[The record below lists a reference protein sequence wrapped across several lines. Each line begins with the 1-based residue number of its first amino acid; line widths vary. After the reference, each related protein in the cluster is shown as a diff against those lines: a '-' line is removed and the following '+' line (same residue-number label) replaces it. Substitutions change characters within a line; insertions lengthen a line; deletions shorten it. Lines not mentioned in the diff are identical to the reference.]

1 MYVEVIQSHE
11 NLDFPERMSRVQR
24 EREGL
29 RKAESGGTAELRD
42 WEEWAGMWMPVLA
55 EDFLTAGSGVRL
67 HLSSDLNK
75 HFMVKPRARKNL
87 NKIYSQY
94 C

>member
-1 MYVEVIQSHE
+1 MLRDTFLSQMYVEVIQSHE

-42 WEEWAGMWMPVLA
+42 WEE
-55 EDFLTAGSGVRL
+55 
-67 HLSSDLNK
+67 
-75 HFMVKPRARKNL
+75 
-87 NKIYSQY
+87 
-94 C
+94 